1 MFALKSTHIFISN
14 HKRKQLDIS
23 KLLISSC
30 YCTYKGTEFLANHN
44 WVDSTKPYRLNGN
57 SKVWALLKGFGFR
70 YGYGYKNICKH
81 IV

>member
-44 WVDSTKPYRLNGN
+44 YAANVEQCVRL
-57 SKVWALLKGFGFR
+57 LLHLQR
-70 YGYGYKNICKH
+70 Y
-81 IV
+81 

>member
-14 HKRKQLDIS
+14 HKRKQLEIS

-44 WVDSTKPYRLNGN
+44 GAGVVSTGNMVVIAPTKVLN
-57 SKVWALLKGFGFR
+57 F
-70 YGYGYKNICKH
+70 
-81 IV
+81 

>member
-44 WVDSTKPYRLNGN
+44 ETALVEMDLKVVIEPTKVLN
-57 SKVWALLKGFGFR
+57 F
-70 YGYGYKNICKH
+70 
-81 IV
+81 